1 MSALNDQVSGDHYKD
16 KIIQPVEYIYLNNI
30 GYMEGNVIKYIT
42 RWKDKGGVN
51 DLRKAKHYI
60 ELLIELNEKK
70 QALGDQPF

>member
-16 KIIQPVEYIYLNNI
+16 KIIQPVEYIYMNGI

-42 RWKDKGGVN
+42 RWKEKGGVN

-70 QALGDQPF
+70 QALGDEPF